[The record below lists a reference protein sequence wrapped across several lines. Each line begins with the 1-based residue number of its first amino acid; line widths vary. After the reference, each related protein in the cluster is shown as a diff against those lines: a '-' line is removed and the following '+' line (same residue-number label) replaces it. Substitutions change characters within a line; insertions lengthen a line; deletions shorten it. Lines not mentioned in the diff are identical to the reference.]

1 MLSLAALRVIQ
12 PKTLK
17 KIILPQR
24 HQERK
29 GLCGGSF
36 IWPCCVSC
44 GFNFIEQPK
53 KEIEQETRR
62 RGDRRRGRYLLE
74 RMSFFLLS
82 HLSVSAPPV
91 RFFSTLM
98 SLKG

>member
-12 PKTLK
+12 PKK
-17 KIILPQR
+17 SEKIILPQR
-24 HQERK
+24 HQQRK
-29 GLCGGSF
+29 GLCGVSF

-62 RGDRRRGRYLLE
+62 RGDAEEEKILAGTNEL
-74 RMSFFLLS
+74 F
-82 HLSVSAPPV
+82 PPLTPQ
-91 RFFSTLM
+91 RLRASCSIFFSL
-98 SLKG
+98 